1 MFEQLLIL
9 VEDRPDKILS
19 FCVFVSP
26 GDVTFLLK
34 RGTRLERRVWE
45 HCPVLHVV
53 PRYFNRGLFAYQM
66 VVIRKKRRDNVLV
79 EG

>member
-1 MFEQLLIL
+1 MLEHLLIL

-19 FCVFVSP
+19 FYIFVSP

-34 RGTRLERRVWE
+34 RETRLERRVWE
-45 HCPVLHVV
+45 HCPVFHVV
-53 PRYFNRGLFAYQM
+53 PRYFYRGLFAYQM
-66 VVIRKKRRDNVLV
+66 LVIREKRRDNVLV